1 MNICIFG
8 GTTEGRKF
16 AEFLSEN
23 NIKADLFIATE
34 YGQQF
39 LKNINNISVHQK
51 RIDEKEMTNLFLEKK
66 YDWVVDATHPFAQLV
81 SHNIVKATL
90 VSSTRYMRVIRSS
103 IENKNCI
110 YFQSFKECID
120 YLKYKEGN
128 IFLATGSKDLDKFT
142 AVDNYSERIFVR
154 ILPMESSLKR
164 CIELGYENKNII
176 CMQGPFSME
185 LNAAMIK
192 NTNVKFLITK
202 ESSDSGGFDEK
213 VQSCIKTGAKCLVIK
228 KQYEDGVTL
237 DEIMSF
243 FKKLILEQAG

>member
-23 NIKADLFIATE
+23 NINADLYIATE

-39 LKNINNISVHQK
+39 LKNLNNIHVHQK
-51 RIDEKEMTNLFLEKK
+51 RIDEKEMTGLFLEKK
-66 YDWVVDATHPFAQLV
+66 YDWVVDATHPFAKLV
-81 SHNIVKATL
+81 SHNIVKAAL
-90 VSSTRYMRVIRSS
+90 VSSTKYKRIIRSS
-103 IENKNCI
+103 MENKHCT
-110 YFQSFKECID
+110 YFQSFTECVD
-120 YLKYKEGN
+120 YLKENEGN
-128 IFLATGSKDLDKFT
+128 ILLATGSKDLDKFT
-142 AVDNYSERIFVR
+142 AIENYSERIFVR

-176 CMQGPFSME
+176 CMQGPFSTE

-192 NTNVKFLITK
+192 SINAKYLVTK

-213 VQSCIKTGAKCLVIK
+213 VQSCLNTGAECLVIS
-228 KQYEDGVTL
+228 KQYEDGFTL
-237 DEIMSF
+237 EEIMGF

>member
-8 GTTEGRKF
+8 GTTEGRKL

-39 LKNINNISVHQK
+39 LKNISNISVYQK
-51 RIDEKEMTNLFLEKK
+51 RIDEKEMINLFLEKK
-66 YDWVVDATHPFAQLV
+66 YDCVVDATHPFARLV

-90 VSSTRYMRVIRSS
+90 VSGTRYVRVIRNSM
-103 IENKNCI
+103 ENKDCI
-110 YFQSFKECID
+110 YFQSFSECID
-120 YLKYKEGN
+120 YLKNKEGN
-128 IFLATGSKDLDKFT
+128 ILLATGSKDLDKFT
-142 AVDNYSERIFVR
+142 AVENYSERIYVR

-176 CMQGPFSME
+176 CMQGPFSTE

-192 NTNVKFLITK
+192 STNSKFLVTK

-213 VQSCIKTGAKCLVIK
+213 IQSCVNTGAKCLVIR
-228 KQYEDGVTL
+228 KQYEDGLTL
-237 DEIMSF
+237 DEIMNF
-243 FKKLILEQAG
+243 LKKTIMEQAG

>member
-1 MNICIFG
+1 MYICIFG
-8 GTTEGRKF
+8 GTTEGRKL

-39 LKNINNISVHQK
+39 LKNINNISVHQR
-51 RIDEKEMTNLFLEKK
+51 RIDEKEMINLFLEKK

-90 VSSTRYMRVIRSS
+90 VSGTRYLRVIRSS
-103 IENKNCI
+103 TDNKNCI

-120 YLKYKEGN
+120 YLKDKEGN
-128 IFLATGSKDLDKFT
+128 ILLATGSKDLDKFT
-142 AVDNYSERIFVR
+142 AVENYGERIYVR

-176 CMQGPFSME
+176 CMQGPFSTE

-192 NTNVKFLITK
+192 STNAKFLVTK

-213 VQSCIKTGAKCLVIK
+213 VQSCMNTGAKCLVIS
-228 KQYEDGVTL
+228 KQFEDGLTL
-237 DEIMSF
+237 DEIKSF
-243 FKKLILEQAG
+243 FKKMIMEQAG